1 MHMACA
7 VPASFVHAFQ
17 FKKCK
22 QMDQKNIVKCVEHRR
37 SLNEIF
43 EDEHGA
49 LPKLRGQI
57 WELNVPSG
65 PISVHRMKNS
75 RVVSTALEK

>member
-1 MHMACA
+1 MACA
-7 VPASFVHAFQ
+7 VPASSVLAIQ

-37 SLNEIF
+37 TSNEIF
-43 EDEHGA
+43 EDEHRA
-49 LPKLRGQI
+49 LPKGS

-65 PISVHRMKNS
+65 PISVYRMNNS
-75 RVVSTALEK
+75 K